1 MSDWWR
7 GAVIYQIYPRSFQD
21 SNADGIGDL
30 PGILRRIPY
39 IAQLGVDA
47 IWISPFY
54 RSPMVDFGYD
64 IEDYREVDPI
74 FGTLKDFDLL
84 LAAAHRHGLK
94 VIIDMVLSHTS
105 IRHRWFQE
113 SRRTR
118 ANPKQDWYVWADP
131 RPDGTAPNNWLSMFG
146 GPAWTWEPRREQYYL
161 HNFLPEQPD
170 LNLHN
175 HEVQE
180 ALITECR
187 FWLERGVDGFR
198 LDACNFLMHDPL
210 LRSNPPRPPEAPPTD
225 GVKPNNP
232 YNRQLHIYD
241 KTQPESLDFLRYLR
255 NVAQEYGDIVLIAEI
270 AADDSLKVMQ
280 EYAGLGGPLHTAYSF
295 ALLGET
301 LDTQLLPET
310 FFPFHDSRRHGWPSW
325 AFSNHDVSRVATRW
339 GGRDAPDAYCKLLI
353 ALLTCLRGSIF
364 LYQGEELGLPE
375 ADVPYEQIKDP
386 YGLNFFPDFPGRDGC
401 RTPMPWDDND
411 RHAGFSTV
419 DGWLPVPNE
428 HLRRSVGAQEAD
440 PNSVLS
446 FTRKFLRWR
455 HGQETLILGGI
466 NFLTAESNL
475 VAFTRTLG
483 EEKLLAAFNLE
494 DTPRSVALPY
504 QVREELNNHG
514 LDAGEIQDDRIAL
527 PPFGAFFALVE

>member
-1 MSDWWR
+1 MNDWWR

-39 IAQLGVDA
+39 VAQLGVDA

-54 RSPMVDFGYD
+54 RSPMIDFGYD

-118 ANPKQDWYVWADP
+118 GNPKDDWYVWADP

-210 LRSNPPRPPEAPPTD
+210 LRANPPRPPEAPPTD

-241 KTQPESLDFLRYLR
+241 KTQPEALDFLRYLR
-255 NVAQEYGDIVLIAEI
+255 NVTQEYGDIVLIAEI

-353 ALLTCLRGSIF
+353 AMLTCLRGTIF

-375 ADVPYEQIKDP
+375 TDVPYEQIKDP

-428 HLRRSVGAQEAD
+428 HLRRSVGAQEATAD
-440 PNSVLS
+440 SVLS
-446 FTRKFLRWR
+446 FTRNFLRWR
-455 HGQETLILGGI
+455 KGQAPLILGGI
-466 NFLTAESNL
+466 DFLTTERNL

-483 EEKLLAAFNLE
+483 EERLLAAFNL
-494 DTPRSVALPY
+494 DGIPRSLPLPGP
-504 QVREELNNHG
+504 VREEMLNHG
-514 LDAGEIQDDRIAL
+514 LPQGDVADGQIQL
-527 PPFGAFFALVE
+527 PPFGAFFVLLK